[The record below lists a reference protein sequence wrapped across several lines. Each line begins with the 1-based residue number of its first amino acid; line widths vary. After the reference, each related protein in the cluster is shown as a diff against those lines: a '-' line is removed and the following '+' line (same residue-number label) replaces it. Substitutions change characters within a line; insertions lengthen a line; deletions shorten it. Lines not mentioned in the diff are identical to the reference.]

1 MLKATVAAMTVVASS
16 SVQVAAQAIAAAAY
30 IEPAVVT
37 RRLAGASEGYNFMFY
52 FVIGAMMLTCLIYN
66 IFFKHK
72 MEATFLRQHALPE
85 TMLRQDVIARCARVC
100 LSLFIDCGTLHD

>member
-1 MLKATVAAMTVVASS
+1 MAVNSGVHVVA
-16 SVQVAAQAIAAAAY
+16 QVVLAD
-30 IEPAVVT
+30 PAVVVVT

-72 MEATFLRQHALPE
+72 MEANFLRQHALPE
-85 TMLRQDVIARCARVC
+85 TMLRQDVIARYAAVGCVHLEGRR
-100 LSLFIDCGTLHD
+100 FDD